1 MGAAVMAAGAT
12 EAGVTVAA
20 ISMVEVISI
29 VEVISTAEAITA
41 FTLRISAAG
50 ATSEEE
56 LLFPVRL
63 RFEAREASAPR

>member
-1 MGAAVMAAGAT
+1 
-12 EAGVTVAA
+12 
-20 ISMVEVISI
+20 MVEVISI

-41 FTLRISAAG
+41 LTLRISAAG

>member
-1 MGAAVMAAGAT
+1 MGAVVMAAGAM
-12 EAGVTVAA
+12 EAEVTVVA
-20 ISMVEVISI
+20 ISM

-50 ATSEEE
+50 ATSEGE